1 MSERIFPKMK
11 DQVMFLSALAQLKV
25 GESKAPLS
33 QKAPAAQ
40 PMIICQVRFPPT
52 VLTALTNKDAALK
65 SHAKNRIKTMLIQ
78 ALFDHLSQDT
88 MYPSHIQ
95 YVDLLKSV
103 LLNFPFL
110 KESYG
115 SGYQTDAMD
124 AGEDER
130 KVLKEFPCFSIPIL
144 LCEEASALLKV
155 DDVDKLVIRGF
166 NKLSSQLVSMAPK
179 SNLKSLCL
187 QSVDESN
194 TDAERKGQ
202 LVNAAILL
210 LPSVF
215 KENSSQLFA
224 IDKEPLSPT
233 PTIVLS
239 SSDGKPLSDST
250 EVFIAV
256 DGQKMMVDNEDADIS
271 LAMGVVLAL
280 YHVFDL
286 AYPCQLKKTFSF
298 LEAFILKLDKRV
310 PVAVQRVAN
319 ALDIS

>member
-115 SGYQTDAMD
+115 SGYDALHESLRNKFKKERKPLVNVDEIDKMRQKYSAPNTGRKRSSDVQPCVLLKKNKQTDAMD

-130 KVLKEFPCFSIPIL
+130 SLKRIPL
-144 LCEEASALLKV
+144 LLY
-155 DDVDKLVIRGF
+155 
-166 NKLSSQLVSMAPK
+166 
-179 SNLKSLCL
+179 SNL
-187 QSVDESN
+187 
-194 TDAERKGQ
+194 GQ